1 MEINIKNDFDI
12 KLISTNKLIKEVE
25 NLHTIDSSAK
35 ELINILIEQI
45 IKRDNYI
52 K

>member
-12 KLISTNKLIKEVE
+12 KLISTNKLINEVE
-25 NLHTIDSSAK
+25 NLHTIDNSAK
-35 ELINILIEQI
+35 MLINTLLEQI
-45 IKRDNYI
+45 IKRDNLN

>member
-1 MEINIKNDFDI
+1 MEINIKNNDNI

-25 NLHTIDSSAK
+25 SFETIDSSAK
-35 ELINILIEQI
+35 ILINILLEQI
-45 IKRDNYI
+45 IKRDNLN

>member
-1 MEINIKNDFDI
+1 MEIKLKNSTEI
-12 KLISTNKLIKEVE
+12 KLISTTKLIKDIE
-25 NLHTIDSSAK
+25 NFGTIDSSAK

-45 IKRDNYI
+45 IKRDNII

>member
-12 KLISTNKLIKEVE
+12 KLISTSKLINEVE
-25 NLHTIDSSAK
+25 NLHTIDNSAK
-35 ELINILIEQI
+35 MLINTLLEQI
-45 IKRDNYI
+45 IKRDNLN

>member
-1 MEINIKNDFDI
+1 MEINIKNNDNI
-12 KLISTNKLIKEVE
+12 KLISTSKLINEVE

-35 ELINILIEQI
+35 ILINTLLEQI
-45 IKRDNYI
+45 IKRNNLN

>member
-35 ELINILIEQI
+35 ELMVLVQPLSGEL
-45 IKRDNYI
+45 YY
-52 K
+52 